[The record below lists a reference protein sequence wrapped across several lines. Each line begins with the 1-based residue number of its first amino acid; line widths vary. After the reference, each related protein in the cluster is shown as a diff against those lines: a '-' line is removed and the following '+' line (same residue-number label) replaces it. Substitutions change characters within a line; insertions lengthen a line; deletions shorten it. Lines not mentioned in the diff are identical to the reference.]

1 MDTLKVKVII
11 GSTRP
16 GRFGDKPAAWVAEL
30 AKQQAGMEAE
40 VLDLRDY
47 PMPFFDEP
55 MSLGSSGGKVTH
67 TETLAWAKKIG
78 EADAFVI
85 MAPEYNHGYPAVL
98 KNALDYA
105 YAEWNNK
112 PVGFVGYGSVGG
124 ARSAEQ
130 LRLVAAELQMA
141 SVRTS
146 VHIMAPWTLS
156 DEQGNLKAG
165 ALDQYV
171 SSAQSM
177 LDQLGRWGRA
187 LKVAREAK

>member
-1 MDTLKVKVII
+1 MDTLNVKVII

-30 AKQQAGMEAE
+30 AKQQVGFEVE
-40 VLDLRDY
+40 VLDVRDY
-47 PMPFFDEP
+47 PMPFFNEP
-55 MSLGSSGGKVTH
+55 VSLSSSGGKVSYP
-67 TETLAWAKKIG
+67 EAIAWAKKIG

-124 ARSAEQ
+124 ARSVEQ
-130 LRLVAAELQMA
+130 LRLVVAELQMA

-156 DEQGNLKAG
+156 DEQGNLSAG
-165 ALDQYV
+165 ALDQYAQ
-171 SSAQSM
+171 SAQSM
-177 LDQLGRWGRA
+177 LEQLGRWGRA